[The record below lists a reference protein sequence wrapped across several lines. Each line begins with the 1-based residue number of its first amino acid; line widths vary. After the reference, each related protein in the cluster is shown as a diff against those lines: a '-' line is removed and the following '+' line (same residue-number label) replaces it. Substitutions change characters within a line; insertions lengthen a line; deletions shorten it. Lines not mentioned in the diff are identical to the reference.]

1 MTETTF
7 PRLARLLSGA
17 EFKRVF
23 GHRKVNGNRLFRVHS
38 APLAEVDGHGARL
51 GLAISKRNAR
61 RAVDRNRIRRQ
72 VRESFRLRRPK
83 LNARDYV
90 VTANSEA
97 ASASDKE
104 LRQALNQLWLRFE
117 IQ

>member
-1 MTETTF
+1 MTENDF
-7 PRLARLLSGA
+7 PRPARLSNGA

-23 GHRKVNGNRLFRVHS
+23 GHRKVNGNRLFRIHS
-38 APLAEVDGHGARL
+38 APIVDDGCHGARL

-72 VRESFRLRRPK
+72 VRESFRVRRQK
-83 LNARDYV
+83 LDARDYV

-97 ASASDKE
+97 ARASDKD